1 MNPIIGNEA
10 LMASLFSAIKEN
22 RFAGTYLIEGE
33 IGSGKK
39 SIARTAAAA
48 LCCQNRAQDHTPCG
62 LCHSCKSIFAGN
74 HIDVIELMP
83 EEEGKRISVEQ
94 VRQMLRT
101 MYITPTEGD
110 WRIFI
115 IPEAE
120 KMKKE
125 AQNALLKSIEEPKEK
140 TVFFLL
146 TSDKTR
152 LLPTVRS
159 RAISYRTESL
169 RKEQIEFIF
178 QSQKKPTPISDEL
191 FLLSGGSA
199 GKAILLFGDQKI
211 LNQRKKVLEYFA
223 AILEGASFTRLSLIL
238 PPDTTDRK
246 EFSALFPMIKSALRD
261 LICASFDA
269 DSKPEFF
276 TDQKLLGDLASIIST
291 KKASELFDL
300 SDQMIK
306 ASDRINL
313 FSELAGF
320 HLKARQITKAG
331 E

>member
-22 RFAGTYLIEGE
+22 RFAGTYLIEGD
-33 IGSGKK
+33 IGTGKK

-48 LCCQNRAQDHTPCG
+48 LCCQNRASDASPCG
-62 LCHSCKSIFAGN
+62 LCHSCKSIFSGN
-74 HIDVIELMP
+74 HIDVIELFP

-94 VRQMLRT
+94 VRQMLRAT
-101 MYITPTEGD
+101 YVTPTEGD

-146 TSDKTR
+146 TSDKTG

-159 RAISYRTESL
+159 RAVSYRTETL
-169 RKEQIEFIF
+169 KKEQIDLVF
-178 QSQKKPTPISDEL
+178 QRHQKPTPISEEV
-191 FLLSGGSA
+191 FLLSAGSA
-199 GKAILLFGDQKI
+199 GKALTLFSDQKT
-211 LNQRKKVLEYFA
+211 LNQRKKVLDYFA

-238 PPDTTDRK
+238 PPDSTDRK
-246 EFSALFPMIKSALRD
+246 EFATLFPMIKSALRD
-261 LICASFDA
+261 LICAASGTQ
-269 DSKPEFF
+269 SKPEFF
-276 TDQKLLGDLASIIST
+276 TDQAFLSDLSSIIST
-291 KKASELFDL
+291 KNASELFDL
-300 SDQMIK
+300 SDQMIR
-306 ASDRINL
+306 SCDSINL
-313 FSELAGF
+313 FSALAGF
-320 HLKARQITKAG
+320 HLKARRITKG
-331 E
+331 GN